1 MKNINV
7 PEISFFFDNDKTEIF
22 SRMALDNLALYVA
35 KMFKIMGDQF
45 ERHLY
50 DKKYMNM
57 VMDHIIDITKP
68 DFLKWVKDNNVGE
81 CTFLIDEVMEDLKYS
96 YIEFKKIYRKHG
108 I

>member
-1 MKNINV
+1 MKNVNV
-7 PEISFFFDNDKTEIF
+7 PEISFFFDNDKTEVF
-22 SRMALDNLALYVA
+22 SRMAIDNLALYVA

-68 DFLKWVKDNNVGE
+68 DFLKWVKENNVEE